1 METRAEYFR
10 RKYTCRYCFY
20 KSATLVQ
27 MHERTCRQNPNR
39 AAYISK
45 RYGAGH
51 LSGADVCN
59 MVKAY
64 QTKSG
69 QAVAQ
74 SLQCD
79 TDVNPIDNNAQ
90 IPVKKV
96 KKQSTKSSASK
107 DNTTSKLV
115 DKVKKQSTKSPLA
128 KDNVNVTFFPLN
140 NTFTVFTPISSEP
153 LPVLSG
159 DDIISFFDLV

>member
-1 METRAEYFR
+1 
-10 RKYTCRYCFY
+10 
-20 KSATLVQ
+20 

-64 QTKSG
+64 QTKSE
-69 QAVAQ
+69 Q
-74 SLQCD
+74 S
-79 TDVNPIDNNAQ
+79 TDSNLRCVMEVNPNDTNAQ
-90 IPVKKV
+90 NPVKKV
-96 KKQSTKSSASK
+96 KKLSTKSTASK
-107 DNTTSKLV
+107 DTTTSGLV
-115 DKVKKQSTKSPLA
+115 DNVRKKLTRPPPA

-159 DDIISFFDLV
+159 DDIISFFESV